1 MCPRKDKMARM
12 ACAEEAKESVVRSC
26 RALETIVG
34 ASDSPEWHGE
44 NLSLV
49 TDGMIPLIF

>member
-49 TDGMIPLIF
+49 TDGMIPLTF